1 MRLASFLA
9 RSRPAYGVVTDDGI
23 IDISA
28 RLGDRY
34 PDLKALLGAP
44 ADAVRAAAASAGRPD
59 FRTEDVIFLPT
70 IPNPGKILCVGLNY
84 HAHLAE
90 TGKAETPHPPIFL
103 RVADSQQGHEQP
115 LLLPPESHKF
125 DFEGEVAVIIG
136 KPGRR
141 IAEADAWDHV
151 AGYACYNDGSVRD
164 WQVHTPQWGPGKNF
178 YRTGGFGPWM
188 VTADEIPPGTVM
200 TLTTRLNGEEVQRT
214 TTDLLI
220 FSIPQLI
227 AYLSTVMPLE
237 TGDVIVSGTPGGV
250 GAKRNPPLW
259 MKAGDTVEVEV
270 DRIGVLRNPVAG
282 DPAAQ

>member
-9 RSRPAYGVVTDDGI
+9 GNRPAYGVVTDDGI
-23 IDISA
+23 IDLSA
-28 RLGDRY
+28 RLGEHY
-34 PDLKALLGAP
+34 PDLKSLLGAP
-44 ADAVRAAAASAGRPD
+44 MEALRAAVATASQPD
-59 FRTEDVIFLPT
+59 FRLKDVEFLPT

-90 TGKAETPHPPIFL
+90 TGKTETIHPTIFL
-103 RVADSQQGHEQP
+103 RVAQSQQAHNAP
-115 LLLPPESHKF
+115 LLAPPESHKF

-141 IAEADAWDHV
+141 IAQADAWDHV

-164 WQVHTPQWGPGKNF
+164 WQVHTPQWAPGKNF

-227 AYLSTVMPLE
+227 GYLSTIMPLE

-259 MKAGDTVEVEV
+259 MKAGDVVEVEV
-270 DRIGVLRNPVAG
+270 DRIGVLRNPVAN
-282 DPAAQ
+282 DVSAQ